1 MGRRPSRDVRAARR
15 AVLQNALGTV
25 ASLASLADTFDR
37 LGFVHADPTRA
48 SRERKP
54 SSSVRATSLNGHE

>member
-1 MGRRPSRDVRAARR
+1 MGPRPSRDVRAARR

-25 ASLASLADTFDR
+25 ASLADTFDR
-37 LGFVHADPTRA
+37 LGFVHADSTRA

-54 SSSVRATSLNGHE
+54 SSSVRATLLNGHE